1 MLHRTL
7 GILTLGLL
15 LICGGPALAQSA
27 KARATANVDLALQLA
42 DVQSDPAQISAM
54 LKVGTKVANF
64 CANCHGAGGN
74 SVKPEVPNLA
84 GQNPAY
90 LLEQLRQFA
99 DGRRRNEFM
108 EGMIKA
114 LTSDEKIGIVLYFSA
129 QQVQTKPIG
138 NPSLTA
144 KGLELYQKNCM
155 ICHGSDGRGNQ
166 QLARIAGQQTVYL
179 ENTLKRYRD
188 GQGPGPSRNA
198 RTDASMAKVTSV
210 LNDYE
215 VKAVVAYLN
224 AMP

>member
-1 MLHRTL
+1 MLQRTL

-42 DVQSDPAQISAM
+42 DVQSDPAQVSAM

-64 CANCHGAGGN
+64 CANCHGTGGN

-84 GQNPAY
+84 GQNPSY

-114 LTSDEKIGIVLYFSA
+114 LTSDEKIGIVLYFSG
-129 QQVQTKPIG
+129 QQVQPKPST

-155 ICHGSDGRGNQ
+155 VCHGSDGRGNH
-166 QLARIAGQQTVYL
+166 QLARIAGQQPIYL

-188 GQGPGPSRNA
+188 GQGQSRNA